1 MTVETTGAKSQAV
14 CLVDGP
20 IDDYENLDGELA
32 EMPHKDG
39 AALYVPSLRGL
50 KS

>member
-1 MTVETTGAKSQAV
+1 MTVETTRTKPQAV

-20 IDDYENLDGELA
+20 IDDYEGLDGELA
-32 EMPHKDG
+32 EMPHKDE
-39 AALYVPSLRGL
+39 AVLYVPGLRGP